1 MASLV
6 VSASTGVL
14 SSLLSKLSVLLS
26 DQYMQRKG
34 VRRDIE
40 LLSCELT
47 NMNAALE
54 KLADMENLDGQTKV
68 WRDKDAERLVGIDGP
83 REEITKLLIEEGGK
97 FSGQLKVVSIVGFG
111 GLGKTTFAN
120 QEAAENCLNELINR
134 SMIEPCFNAHGE
146 VQACQVHDLMLDL
159 IISKC
164 KKENFITIIDRNF
177 TMIGALEVRR
187 ISHQFRNRDIALVFE
202 RMNQSQVRS
211 YNFFPAADCMPPLSK
226 FELLRVL
233 DMDQL
238 DSYRY
243 VRPEST
249 CLDLSSINHLFL
261 LRYLR
266 VAGFRLVQPKKFGK
280 LKHLMTVDI
289 ESTILCPMDQFS
301 DFTSLSSLRHLT
313 LPRRVGNV
321 VRINGLSELCNLC
334 TLIHFCIRTSNS
346 VECIRDLGDLTS
358 LRELIMIYYSWPGDV
373 EDDPDTILT
382 ASLDKLGNSNLR
394 LLYFH
399 KYQFYGRPLS
409 TQFWSNFITRPK
421 HLQRLR
427 LDGHII
433 PKVPNCIVHADR
445 LAYLE
450 ELRVQELGRDGI
462 QILNIDLDGREE
474 GTMQLPEGS
483 PVGGIENLA
492 SLEKIY
498 LLIRAK
504 CVRRQPRRLKVESA
518 CREAIRRHPKSQSML
533 IYSVYCNEFDEIG
546 HEVQGSQED

>member
-1 MASLV
+1 ML
-6 VSASTGVL
+6 
-14 SSLLSKLSVLLS
+14 
-26 DQYMQRKG
+26 M
-34 VRRDIE
+34 VR
-40 LLSCELT
+40 C
-47 NMNAALE
+47 M
-54 KLADMENLDGQTKV
+54 
-68 WRDKDAERLVGIDGP
+68 
-83 REEITKLLIEEGGK
+83 
-97 FSGQLKVVSIVGFG
+97 
-111 GLGKTTFAN
+111 
-120 QEAAENCLNELINR
+120 
-134 SMIEPCFNAHGE
+134 H
-146 VQACQVHDLMLDL
+146 QVHDLMLDL

-187 ISHQFRNRDIALVFE
+187 ISHQFHNRDIALVFE

-243 VRPEST
+243 MRPEST
-249 CLDLSSINHLFL
+249 CLDLSSINPFFL

-280 LKHLMTVDI
+280 LKHLMTLDI

-321 VRINGLSELCNLC
+321 VRINGLSKLCNLR
-334 TLIHFCIRTSNS
+334 TLIYFCIGTSNS

-373 EDDPDTILT
+373 EDDPDTILA

-462 QILNIDLDGREE
+462 QVLGQLPCLMYLELRAKTIPEKNIIIHPNTVPSLKHFDFSCELSFLTFEPSAMPWLQILNIDLDGREE

-483 PVGGIENLA
+483 PVGGIDLA

-504 CVRRQPRRLKVESA
+504 CVRR
-518 CREAIRRHPKSQSML
+518 
-533 IYSVYCNEFDEIG
+533 
-546 HEVQGSQED
+546 